1 MKGGENM
8 ENNENPN
15 YALKFNETVRK
26 TVKDTN
32 YKIKM
37 VVIIIVGIIILGSII
52 FQDNLFSEL
61 SWTAR
66 ILLISLAL
74 GVMFT
79 GKTEKIKSPIEIKFY
94 NDYLIVYREKRYYS
108 DRLSRKEYNK
118 FLYTDITKCDYN
130 NNTKRFDIIGK
141 VEAIWYDYNKDGTI
155 PNNPT
160 YNRIVDGGICYFYT
174 DLEQEL
180 DIVKEF
186 EEHSQIKVTIE

>member
-1 MKGGENM
+1 M

-15 YALKFNETVRK
+15 YVLKFNETVRK
-26 TVKDTN
+26 TVKDIN
-32 YKIKM
+32 YKIKI
-37 VVIIIVGIIILGSII
+37 VVIIIIAIIILGSII

-79 GKTEKIKSPIEIKFY
+79 DKTEKIKSPIEIRFY
-94 NDYLIVYREKRYYS
+94 NDYLVVYREKRYYS
-108 DRLSRKEYNK
+108 GRISRKEYNK
-118 FLYTDITKCDYN
+118 FLYKDITKCYYN

-141 VEAIWYDYNKDGTI
+141 VESIWYNYNTDGTI

-160 YNRIVDGGICYFYT
+160 YNRVVDGGICYFYT
-174 DLEQEL
+174 DLEQEVDL
-180 DIVKEF
+180 IKEIK
-186 EEHSQIKVTIE
+186 EHSPLKVEIQE